1 MANSSL
7 TNSRSLG
14 SKQQKS
20 KPWFENQNIQALIL
34 FLLLLSGI
42 LIIWELG
49 VQYQIF
55 SPVMPPASRT
65 ISDFLGWISDPFYD
79 NGPNDKGIGTHL
91 FASLQR
97 VLLGFLLGSAIA
109 IPLGILIGL
118 SDVASKAV
126 DPFIQLLRPVS
137 PLAWLPLGLGILKS
151 SEGTALFVIAISSI
165 WATLI
170 NTKFGVSNVSTDYLN
185 VARTLGA
192 SRWRTI
198 CKVILPAAAPSIV
211 SGLRISI
218 GISWLVIVAAEM
230 IVGGTGL
237 GSFVWAEWNNL
248 NVTSIITAI
257 VVIGLAGIC
266 LDRLL
271 GLLHSWVSFGQRTQ

>member
-1 MANSSL
+1 MPNQLSL
-7 TNSRSLG
+7 KPLRRS
-14 SKQQKS
+14 
-20 KPWFENQNIQALIL
+20 PWQNQNLQAVGLFCLIL
-34 FLLLLSGI
+34 ASG
-42 LIIWELG
+42 LVIWELG
-49 VQYQIF
+49 VQWQLF
-55 SPVMPPASRT
+55 SPVMPSASRT
-65 ISDFLGWISDPFYD
+65 LIDFWGWLRDPFYD
-79 NGPNDKGIGTHL
+79 NGPNDKGIGLHL

-97 VLLGFLLGSAIA
+97 VLTGFLLGSAIA
-109 IPLGILIGL
+109 IPLGVAIGL
-118 SDVASKAV
+118 STVVAKAV

-151 SEGTALFVIAISSI
+151 SEGTALFVIAVTSI
-165 WATLI
+165 WPTLI
-170 NTKFGVSNVSTDYLN
+170 NTKFGVSTVSADYLN
-185 VARTLGA
+185 VAKTLGA

-198 CKVILPAAAPSIV
+198 SKVILPAAAPSIV

-230 IVGGTGL
+230 IIGGTGL

-257 VVIGLAGIC
+257 IVIGGTGIV

-271 GLLHSWVSFGQRTQ
+271 ALLQTWVSFGQPR

>member
-7 TNSRSLG
+7 TESRSL
-14 SKQQKS
+14 SAKQQKS
-20 KPWFENQNIQALIL
+20 KPWFKNQNVQALIL

-49 VQYQIF
+49 VQYRIF
-55 SPVMPPASRT
+55 SPVMPAASRT
-65 ISDFLGWISDPFYD
+65 ISDFFGWVSDPFYD
-79 NGPNDKGIGTHL
+79 NGPNDKGIGLHL
-91 FASLQR
+91 LASLQR

-109 IPLGILIGL
+109 IPLGVLIGL
-118 SDVASKAV
+118 SDVVSKAV

-151 SEGTALFVIAISSI
+151 SEGTALFVIAITSV

-211 SGLRISI
+211 AGLRISI

-257 VVIGLAGIC
+257 VVIGLTGIF

-271 GLLHSWVSFGQRTQ
+271 GVLHSWVSFGQRTQ